1 MPARADRGVRPEAG
15 QSRPAKG
22 RTESSCPT
30 GGRKEEM
37 SRGTWV
43 PARADRGVRPY
54 GVKSDGGDAVED
66 VGACT
71 GGQRHP
77 PIRVE
82 SVGENIGDC
91 ISRPGTDGK

>member
-1 MPARADRGVRPEAG
+1 MEMPARADRVVRPEAG
-15 QSRPAKG
+15 QSRPAEG

-30 GGRKEEM
+30 GGTEGRNEQ
-37 SRGTWV
+37 
-43 PARADRGVRPY
+43 RA
-54 GVKSDGGDAVED
+54 

-71 GGQRHP
+71 GGRRRHD
-77 PIRVE
+77 IRVE